1 MVETTANRRGGT
13 ERDVGRDAR
22 FCRKQERAEGPT
34 PRVLFAFQSEAHA
47 ALEKGSAVLSHD
59 AVNVVL
65 GCRATEIGIYES
77 ILIVGWDQA

>member
-1 MVETTANRRGGT
+1 MAV
-13 ERDVGRDAR
+13 
-22 FCRKQERAEGPT
+22 
-34 PRVLFAFQSEAHA
+34 QSEAHA

-77 ILIVGWDQA
+77 ILIIGWDQA